1 MKTFNNRDWSNK
13 THSNFVLEGKEE
25 AQVFPLNVDNRMYIV
40 PVSIYDTDLYGN
52 GDNGLLIH
60 SSTGDLLLF
69 NYNFN
74 QIKPPIDDISIKD
87 ADGNMTWTIR
97 DVLLDDTDDYS
108 VATVG
113 YVKAFLNKNSWVWF
127 EDCITKTSTVPDS
140 PTEGQRYLIVG
151 SPPGG
156 AWEGHLNDIAEW
168 DGTKWTFETPVI
180 DNAVRTTDDMHVY
193 LWAELNSLEQ
203 WVDLGA
209 GVFSYSAGYGID
221 ISSTTISFDVKDY
234 GGLAVDNNGAY
245 IDYVSPF
252 YVDSNHKFNFKY
264 SGDHFAVGTYDGESG
279 VFLPL
284 QLATATAPLV
294 ATYSQDTHLTDISVS
309 YESPLYINSGKL
321 ALRINPLGGIEN
333 DGNAGIQLN
342 LRDGGG
348 ILIDQANG
356 EAYVD
361 QSLTGLSDVEEFS
374 FTTTDDH
381 IYELTGFTSSANA
394 SFTLFYKIGTGETA
408 YWMPTE
414 FDFRVYSVGSN
425 ILNVLVPY
433 DASMVGF
440 TFRIVA
446 KA

>member
-1 MKTFNNRDWSNK
+1 MKTFNNRDWSSK
-13 THSNFVLEGKEE
+13 THSNFCIEE
-25 AQVFPLNVDNRMYIV
+25 KATIDVTGIDNR
-40 PVSIYDTDLYGN
+40 IYTLPINLFDNTLHGN
-52 GDNGLLIH
+52 GNNGLFIH
-60 SSTGDLLLF
+60 DESSDLFLF
-69 NYNFN
+69 HYRFN
-74 QIKPPIDDISIKD
+74 QLKPPNDHISIAND
-87 ADGNMTWTIR
+87 NNVPAYTIR
-97 DVLLDDTDDYS
+97 GVLLDDTDGTS

-156 AWEGHLNDIAEW
+156 AWVGHLNDIAEW
-168 DGTKWTFETPVI
+168 DGTKWTFEKPVI

-221 ISSTTISFDVKDY
+221 ISSTTISFDVKDD
-234 GGLAVDNNGAY
+234 GGLNVGATGAY
-245 IDYVSPF
+245 IDFVSPF
-252 YVDSNHKFNFKY
+252 YVDANHKFNFKY
-264 SGDHFAVGTYDGESG
+264 SEDHFAVGTYDGESG

-284 QLATATAPLV
+284 QLATATAPIT
-294 ATYSQDTHLTDISVS
+294 AIYNDSTHLTDISFS
-309 YESPLYINSGKL
+309 YNFPFYTNAGKFDL
-321 ALRINPLGGIEN
+321 KVNPVGGIEV
-333 DGNAGIQLN
+333 DGTAGLQLKIAT
-342 LRDGGG
+342 DGG
-348 ILIDQANG
+348 ILISETG
-356 EAYVD
+356 EISVD
-361 QSLTGLSDVEEFS
+361 PDLVGIEDIEEFS

-381 IYELTGFTSSANA
+381 IYALPAGFTNSASAN
-394 SFTLFYKIGTGETA
+394 FTLFYKVGTGPTA
-408 YWMPTE
+408 YYEPTE
-414 FDFRVYSVGSN
+414 FNFRVYTSGSN

-433 DASMVGF
+433 DEAMVGF